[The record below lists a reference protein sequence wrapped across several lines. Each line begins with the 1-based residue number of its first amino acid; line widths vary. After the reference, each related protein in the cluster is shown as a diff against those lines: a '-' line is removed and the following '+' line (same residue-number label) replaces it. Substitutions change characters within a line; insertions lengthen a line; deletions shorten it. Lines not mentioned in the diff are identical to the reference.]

1 MLADRIGIPQL
12 REMAGRSERV
22 VADIELSELQRI
34 ADLLSRES
42 ADGSYRLRIEAQ
54 FADHGRGY
62 PELECHV
69 SGRLPLDCQRCLGL
83 LDWNIDLDFRLAI
96 VQSDAELDTVTDRF
110 DAIVADEHG
119 FSLADAVSDE
129 VLGSLPL
136 APVHADSNRCVTD
149 SEYIRAKLVA
159 TPAEHEPEQVNRP
172 FADLDVLVKQGKQA
186 GDTDSN

>member
-22 VADIELSELQRI
+22 VADIELSELKRI
-34 ADLLSRES
+34 ADLLNRES
-42 ADGSYRLRIEAQ
+42 ADGNYRLRIEAQ

-83 LDWNIDLDFRLAI
+83 LDWIVDLDFTLAI
-96 VQSDAELDTVTDRF
+96 VESDAELDTVTDRF

-119 FSLADAVSDE
+119 FSLAEAVTDE
-129 VLGSLPL
+129 VLSSIPL
-136 APVHADSNRCVTD
+136 APMHTESSRCVTD
-149 SEYIRAKLVA
+149 SEYMHAKLA
-159 TPAEHEPEQVNRP
+159 ANPAEGEPEQVNRP
-172 FADLDVLVKQGKQA
+172 FANLDALVKQGKQA
-186 GDTDSN
+186 GDTDNN